1 MSETA
6 TVLSIGELLEVDMDK
21 DRVEGSAKK
30 VKGDIKEGIGKA
42 TGDAKLRSEGK
53 ADKAEGKIQNAVGGV
68 KDAFRDKD
76 KDRD

>member
-1 MSETA
+1 
-6 TVLSIGELLEVDMDK
+6 MDK

-53 ADKAEGKIQNAVGGV
+53 VDKAEGKIQNAVGGV

>member
-1 MSETA
+1 M
-6 TVLSIGELLEVDMDK
+6 LSIGELLEVDMDK

-53 ADKAEGKIQNAVGGV
+53 VDKAEGKIQNAVGGV